1 MRHVS
6 LALLALALGV
16 TQARADL
23 VYLQTGRTL
32 SVRSIKEHGEHGRE
46 VVLSLRGGGEIVC
59 DRSLIA
65 KVTPDEVPYP
75 EPAEA
80 VSAAEDVTAGE
91 AGQAGPGETLT
102 VPLRYQA
109 LIDRSST
116 THGVD
121 ARLVGAVMKVE
132 SGFQTRARSRRGAMG
147 LMQLM
152 PDTARRYAVRR
163 PYDPA
168 ANIDAGT
175 RHLRSLLDRFPLD
188 LALAAYNA
196 GETTVARFQG
206 IPPYPETRDYVTR
219 VLKLIGTSADKQ

>member
-1 MRHVS
+1 MTRLLWVP
-6 LALLALALGV
+6 LALAAGV
-16 TQARADL
+16 MDAGAEV
-23 VYLQTGRTL
+23 VYLQSGRTL
-32 SVRSIKEHGEHGRE
+32 SVRAVVDQGTT
-46 VVLSLRGGGEIVC
+46 VVLTLRGGGEIVC

-75 EPAEA
+75 EEVAAIRPPVEPAPA
-80 VSAAEDVTAGE
+80 T
-91 AGQAGPGETLT
+91 ETLH
-102 VPLRYQA
+102 VPARYQA
-109 LIDRSST
+109 LISQSSSA
-116 THGVD
+116 HGVD
-121 ARLVGAVMKVE
+121 ARLVSAVITVE
-132 SGFQTRARSRRGAMG
+132 SGFQNRARSRKGAMG

-152 PDTARRYAVRR
+152 PDTARQYALRR

-196 GETTVARFQG
+196 GEATVTRFQG

-219 VLKLIGTSADKQ
+219 ILKLIDTSADKQ